1 MSSIRS
7 MKTFLAVAKHGSFAA
22 AGQQVGLTAAAVGL
36 QMKALEADL
45 DCQLFQRSA
54 RAVVLNPAGR
64 QLAPEFEALVQ
75 RYESVTTGLDHEGLS
90 GNVVVGALVSSLMG
104 AFSDALWSIKRDHP
118 RLDVQLFAGMSADL
132 ALRVERGD
140 MDAAVVT
147 QAPHQLARSLQWT
160 ELYAEPMVLIVPR
173 HPHFELDDDLQAIL
187 STAPFIRFE
196 RGTWTGKL
204 VQEVL
209 DACGARVNEGMQLN
223 SNEAII
229 ELVRHGFGVSIVP
242 QLANVRWKSDRLL
255 RIIPLEGVD
264 IRRRVG
270 LLERT
275 SHARLAF
282 TGVIK
287 DYFRNNGA
295 GAKRERPAPA
305 RRNR

>member
-1 MSSIRS
+1 MTSIRS
-7 MKTFLAVAKHGSFAA
+7 MKTFLAVARLGSFSA
-22 AGQQVGLTAAAVGL
+22 AGQQIGLTPAAVGL
-36 QMKALEADL
+36 QMKALESDL

-54 RAVVLNPAGR
+54 RAVLLNPAGR
-64 QLAPEFEALVQ
+64 RLAPEFEALVQ
-75 RYESVTTGLDHEGLS
+75 RYESVTTGLDQEGLS

-104 AFSDALWSIKRDHP
+104 AFSDALWAIKRDHP
-118 RLDVQLFAGMSADL
+118 RLEVQLFAGLSADL

-147 QAPHQLARSLQWT
+147 QAPHQLAGSLRWT

-173 HPHFELDDDLQAIL
+173 HPHFEVGEDLHQIL
-187 STAPFIRFE
+187 ATAPFIRFE
-196 RGTWTGKL
+196 RDTWTGKL

-209 DACGARVNEGMQLN
+209 DACGAGVNEGMQLN

-255 RIIPLEGVD
+255 RIIPLQGID

-270 LLERT
+270 LLERST
-275 SHARLAF
+275 HSRQAF

-287 DYFRNNGA
+287 DYFRQNGA
-295 GAKRERPAPA
+295 GAKRKPMG
-305 RRNR
+305 

>member
-1 MSSIRS
+1 MTSIRS
-7 MKTFLAVAKHGSFAA
+7 MKTFLAVARHGSFSA
-22 AGQQVGLTAAAVGL
+22 AGQQIGLTPAAVGL

-64 QLAPEFEALVQ
+64 RLAPEFEALVQ
-75 RYESVTTGLDHEGLS
+75 RYESVTTGLDHQGLS
-90 GNVVVGALVSSLMG
+90 GTVVVGALVSSLMG
-104 AFSDALWSIKRDHP
+104 AFSDALWAIKRDHP
-118 RLDVQLFAGMSADL
+118 RLDVQLFAGLSADL
-132 ALRVERGD
+132 ALRVARGD

-147 QAPHQLARSLQWT
+147 QPPHQLAGSLRWS

-173 HPHFELDDDLQAIL
+173 HPHFALGADLHEIL
-187 STAPFIRFE
+187 ATAPFIRFE
-196 RGTWTGKL
+196 PGTWTGKL

-209 DACGARVNEGMQLN
+209 DGCKASVNEGMQLN

-255 RIIPLEGVD
+255 RIIALQGVD

-275 SHARLAF
+275 THSRLAL

-287 DYFRNNGA
+287 DYFRQHDA
-295 GAKRERPAPA
+295 AAKREQLSA
-305 RRNR
+305 RKRAG